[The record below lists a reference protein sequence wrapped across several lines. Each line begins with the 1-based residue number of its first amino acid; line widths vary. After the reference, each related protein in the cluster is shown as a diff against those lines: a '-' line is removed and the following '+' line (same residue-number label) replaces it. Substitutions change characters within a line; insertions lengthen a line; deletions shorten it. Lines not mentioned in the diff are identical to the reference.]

1 MAFFTFHAVIRHR
14 IDRLGNMKTLS
25 LFVLVCGLTGTA
37 LAVPPNDGSMAP
49 LTAAAKPN
57 IVIILADDLG
67 NGDLG

>member
-1 MAFFTFHAVIRHR
+1 
-14 IDRLGNMKTLS
+14 MKTLS